1 MYKTKLFA
9 SALAITAALALSP
22 AQAEMV
28 ATTANTNTSTA
39 AIPSAK
45 AEENKAD
52 AAAQIKTALDQYNA
66 GQLSD
71 SIQSLEAAKEAI
83 MQVRSQGF
91 LKLFPDSFEKMAIDT
106 SKSDDVVAGS
116 AAFGGGI
123 TMKRTYRHAEN
134 TNAAVEVSLIADS
147 PLINSLMGLMK
158 MATSVSSSGNKTL
171 EIQGHKALVR
181 NKPGKP
187 LKLMVIVDNIMVDFQ
202 AAEGAA
208 PVTVEQ
214 LTYVANHMNYDALK

>member
-1 MYKTKLFA
+1 
-9 SALAITAALALSP
+9 
-22 AQAEMV
+22 
-28 ATTANTNTSTA
+28 
-39 AIPSAK
+39 
-45 AEENKAD
+45 
-52 AAAQIKTALDQYNA
+52 
-66 GQLSD
+66 
-71 SIQSLEAAKEAI
+71 
-83 MQVRSQGF
+83 
-91 LKLFPDSFEKMAIDT
+91 
-106 SKSDDVVAGS
+106 
-116 AAFGGGI
+116 
-123 TMKRTYRHAEN
+123 
-134 TNAAVEVSLIADS
+134 
-147 PLINSLMGLMK
+147 MGLMK